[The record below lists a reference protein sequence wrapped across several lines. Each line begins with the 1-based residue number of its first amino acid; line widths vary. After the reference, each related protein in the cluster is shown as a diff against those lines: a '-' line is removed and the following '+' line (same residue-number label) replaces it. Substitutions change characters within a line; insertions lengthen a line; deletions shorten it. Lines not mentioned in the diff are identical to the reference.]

1 MVSSDYR
8 VFRIKTQVTEDGG
21 AIREGDKVRKITRYT
36 GKTENI
42 ETQET
47 TTYTR
52 QELNRS
58 IINPAQIK
66 LILETYRD
74 AVIQKCLMIPKENL
88 ILTIYLRH

>member
-1 MVSSDYR
+1 MNYTLEKSIVDGVNVDYR

-52 QELNRS
+52 RELNRS
-58 IINPAQIK
+58 IINHINHD
-66 LILETYRD
+66 LLG
-74 AVIQKCLMIPKENL
+74 
-88 ILTIYLRH
+88 